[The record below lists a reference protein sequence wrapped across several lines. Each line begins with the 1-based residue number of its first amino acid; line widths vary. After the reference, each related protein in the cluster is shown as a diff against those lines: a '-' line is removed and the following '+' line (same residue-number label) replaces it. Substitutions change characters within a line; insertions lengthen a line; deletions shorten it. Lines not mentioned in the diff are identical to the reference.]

1 MKILF
6 FGDSITDM
14 ERNRNVDIGEYRS
27 FGLGYPAVIA
37 SRLSEKDP
45 IAYQVINRGIGGNRI
60 VDLYARI
67 KADVWNLEPDV
78 LTILIGIND
87 IWHEVHSKN
96 GVELD
101 RFEKF
106 YRMIIEE
113 TKAKLPNI
121 KIVILEPFVLAGS
134 ANEGHFEEFNEIR
147 TYAKVIKKVA
157 KDLDCYFIPLQ
168 EKFDQAEQKYGGK
181 IYLFDGVHPNIAGA
195 TLIANEWLKV
205 FSNEID
211 K

>member
-1 MKILF
+1 MVGSDVYSRLFHFICAICLIVACFWNPHALIVLLCIVNVILLWIPCQGDVRYVGKAHRWAHTDLGEGIVRALQQHGENVIFGNRNTKIL
-6 FGDSITDM
+6 
-14 ERNRNVDIGEYRS
+14 VIGE
-27 FGLGYPAVIA
+27 GYSA
-37 SRLSEKDP
+37 SLAGE
-45 IAYQVINRGIGGNRI
+45 
-60 VDLYARI
+60 
-67 KADVWNLEPDV
+67 
-78 LTILIGIND
+78 
-87 IWHEVHSKN
+87 
-96 GVELD
+96 
-101 RFEKF
+101 
-106 YRMIIEE
+106 
-113 TKAKLPNI
+113 

-157 KDLDCYFIPLQ
+157 NELGCYFVPLQ
-168 EKFDQAEQKYGGK
+168 EKFDKAEAKYGGK

>member
-1 MKILF
+1 MLDTKIL
-6 FGDSITDM
+6 
-14 ERNRNVDIGEYRS
+14 VIGE
-27 FGLGYPAVIA
+27 GYSA
-37 SRLSEKDP
+37 SLAGE
-45 IAYQVINRGIGGNRI
+45 
-60 VDLYARI
+60 
-67 KADVWNLEPDV
+67 
-78 LTILIGIND
+78 
-87 IWHEVHSKN
+87 
-96 GVELD
+96 
-101 RFEKF
+101 
-106 YRMIIEE
+106 
-113 TKAKLPNI
+113 

-134 ANEGHFEEFNEIR
+134 ANDGHFEEFNEIR

-157 KDLDCYFIPLQ
+157 NELGCYFVPLQ